1 MYQMDEN
8 NSGGVGAKK
17 GFFFQDYVTT
27 LFVSEMLL
35 DNRISGVGC
44 EVGDDIDLFHP
55 KNIVT
60 HVQVKTGTV
69 DNGWNLKELK
79 ACRNLTKDKKPKR
92 HSSVLHK
99 SLELDKYTNLISKF
113 MMVTDRLVKG
123 PLCFLEIP
131 LDNRSAKTGRDQLV
145 KSINSALGKNFSSK
159 NGNRGDY
166 WVDNT
171 LWRVFCSTELVVL
184 QVEHNLRAASEELL
198 NCVLTNESVKQLGEI
213 LCNRI
218 YGKSQ
223 LCKKMHSVED
233 KTLSRIEAIDLLRDY
248 ALKNALLPK
257 AYPEVDL
264 PDIVTPLFDERVE
277 NRRKRG
283 FVQGFNFNTYRYDH
297 VVDMLVDWV
306 DEVFLRPS
314 ELTSNSQAI
323 RKSMELRSRIAQFD
337 LKVVT
342 SRTILNSIMR
352 KQHVAQPIPM
362 VMFAA
367 NNTKCLKFDSVHI
380 VRGNDDNH
388 ELWIGVT
395 EFIEN
400 SDDIFEVI
408 ERLCESMNELVFI
421 DMDKDRKIILEG
433 KDDKYLFKH
442 DIDTI
447 LDTSNSFSSHS
458 KRFKFVIFISYRL
471 PSYDYQTGED
481 ILTQEIKDKIK
492 YMYDSMISKNPFFD
506 QIRLGF
512 YVFPTP
518 CNDTILS
525 KLKSRISS

>member
-8 NSGGVGAKK
+8 NGGGVGAKK
-17 GFFFQDYVTT
+17 GFFFQDYVAT
-27 LFVSEMLL
+27 LFASEMLL

-44 EVGDDIDLFHP
+44 EVGDDIELFHP
-55 KNIVT
+55 KKVVT

-69 DNGWNLKELK
+69 DKDWNLTELK
-79 ACRNLTKDKKPKR
+79 KSRNLTQDKKPKSY
-92 HSSVLHK
+92 SSILHK
-99 SLELDKYTNLISKF
+99 SLELDKDTNLTSKF
-113 MMVTDRLVKG
+113 MMVTDRSVKG

-131 LDNRSAKTGRDQLV
+131 LGNRVAKTGREKLV
-145 KSINSALGKNFSSK
+145 KSINSALGKNFISK
-159 NGNRGDY
+159 NGNKGDY

-171 LWRVFCSTELVVL
+171 LWRVFCSIELVIL
-184 QVEHNLRAASEELL
+184 QVEHNLRASSEELL
-198 NCVLTNESVKQLGEI
+198 NCVLTNESVRQLGEI

-223 LCKKMHSVED
+223 LCKKTCSVQD
-233 KTLSRIEAIDLLRDY
+233 KTLSRNEAIDLLRDF

-257 AYPEVDL
+257 AYPDIEL
-264 PDIVTPLFDERVE
+264 PDIVTPLFDERIE

-314 ELTSNSQAI
+314 ELTANSQAI
-323 RKSMELRSRIAQFD
+323 STSMDLRSRIAQFD

-342 SRTILNSIMR
+342 SRTILNSIIR

-367 NNTKCLKFDSVHI
+367 NSAKCLKFDSVHI
-380 VRGNDDNH
+380 VRGNDNNH

-408 ERLCESMNELVFI
+408 ERLCEKMNELVFI
-421 DMDKDRKIILEG
+421 DMDKDRQIILEG

-447 LDTSNSFSSHS
+447 LDTSNSFSSHL
-458 KRFKFVIFISYRL
+458 KRFKFVVFISYRL
-471 PSYDYQTGED
+471 PSYDYKTSEGD
-481 ILTQEIKDKIK
+481 LTQEIKEKIK
-492 YMYDSMISKNPFFD
+492 YMYDSMISKNPFFNK
-506 QIRLGF
+506 IRLGF

-525 KLKSRISS
+525 KLKGKISS